1 MNENEQ
7 NNEVI
12 LADEAAIEEN
22 QELVEELGGDEELGN
37 NEELN
42 EEQPSL
48 PPPEVVEIVNNF
60 GSLLP
65 IQDEVNREIGKKLE
79 NQPSWREYILAYNCE
94 LYEALNAI
102 GAWKWWKHNH
112 IIEKD
117 RVLDEVADCFAFI
130 LSAFLSLNPE
140 TRLQLI
146 INFASRYID
155 FKNHFLEDYKDNL
168 DQLVRDLTIFIG
180 TASELQ
186 GDEHLTSLDSFALL
200 LIITEVA
207 LKDED
212 VDWDDFIY
220 YYKRKS
226 KINIKRQKENYQLEG
241 PPGPSFYNINLTFY

>member
-7 NNEVI
+7 NNEAMP
-12 LADEAAIEEN
+12 ADTAAIEEN
-22 QELVEELGGDEELGN
+22 QEAIDQPSDNEETSN
-37 NEELN
+37 NEEQN
-42 EEQPSL
+42 EEKQSL
-48 PPPEVVEIVNNF
+48 SPEVIEVVNNF
-60 GSLLP
+60 SSLLS
-65 IQDEVNREIGKKLE
+65 IQDEVNTEIGKKLE

-102 GAWKWWKHNH
+102 GTWKWWKHSH
-112 IIEKD
+112 VIEKD

-130 LSAFLSLNPE
+130 LSAFLSLEPE
-140 TRLQLI
+140 TRLNLM
-146 INFASRYID
+146 INFASRYVD
-155 FKNHFLEDYKDNL
+155 FRHQFLDDYKDNL
-168 DQLVRDLTIFIG
+168 DQLVRDLIVFIG

-200 LIITEVA
+200 LIVTEIA
-207 LKDED
+207 LRDEN

-241 PPGPSFYNINLTFY
+241 PLGPSFSHLNLTFY

>member
-7 NNEVI
+7 NNEVMP
-12 LADEAAIEEN
+12 ADAAATEEN
-22 QELVEELGGDEELGN
+22 QEAIDQPSDNEEKEQPTN
-37 NEELN
+37 NEE
-42 EEQPSL
+42 EKQSL
-48 PPPEVVEIVNNF
+48 SPEVIEVVNNF
-60 GSLLP
+60 SSLLS
-65 IQDEVNREIGKKLE
+65 IQDEVNTEIGKKLE

-102 GAWKWWKHNH
+102 GTWKWWKHSH
-112 IIEKD
+112 VIEKD

-130 LSAFLSLNPE
+130 LSAFLSLEPE
-140 TRLQLI
+140 TRLNLM

-155 FKNHFLEDYKDNL
+155 FRHQFLDDCKDNL
-168 DQLVRDLTIFIG
+168 DQLVRDLIVFIG

-200 LIITEVA
+200 LIITEIA
-207 LKDED
+207 LRDES

-226 KINIKRQKENYQLEG
+226 KVNIKRQKENY
-241 PPGPSFYNINLTFY
+241 

>member
-7 NNEVI
+7 NNEVMP
-12 LADEAAIEEN
+12 ADAAAIEEN
-22 QELVEELGGDEELGN
+22 QEAIDQPSDNEEKEQPTN
-37 NEELN
+37 NEE
-42 EEQPSL
+42 EKQSL
-48 PPPEVVEIVNNF
+48 SPEVIEVVNNF
-60 GSLLP
+60 SSLLS
-65 IQDEVNREIGKKLE
+65 IQDEVNTEIGKKLE

-102 GAWKWWKHNH
+102 GTWKWWKYSHV
-112 IIEKD
+112 IEKD

-130 LSAFLSLNPE
+130 LSAFLSLEPE
-140 TRLQLI
+140 TRLNLM

-155 FKNHFLEDYKDNL
+155 FRHQFLDDYKDNL
-168 DQLVRDLTIFIG
+168 DQLVRDLIVFIG

-200 LIITEVA
+200 LIITEIA
-207 LKDED
+207 LRDES

-226 KINIKRQKENYQLEG
+226 KVNIKRQKENY
-241 PPGPSFYNINLTFY
+241 

>member
-7 NNEVI
+7 NNEVMP
-12 LADEAAIEEN
+12 ADAAATEEN
-22 QELVEELGGDEELGN
+22 QEAIEQPVDSEEKEEPTN
-37 NEELN
+37 NEE
-42 EEQPSL
+42 EKQSL
-48 PPPEVVEIVNNF
+48 SPEVIEVVNNF
-60 GSLLP
+60 SSLLS
-65 IQDEVNREIGKKLE
+65 IQDEVNTEIGKKLE

-102 GAWKWWKHNH
+102 GTWKWWKHSH
-112 IIEKD
+112 VIEKD

-130 LSAFLSLNPE
+130 LSAFLSLEPE
-140 TRLQLI
+140 TRLNLM

-155 FKNHFLEDYKDNL
+155 FRHQFLDDYKDNL
-168 DQLVRDLTIFIG
+168 DQLVRDLIVFIG

-200 LIITEVA
+200 LIITEIA
-207 LKDED
+207 LRDES

-226 KINIKRQKENYQLEG
+226 KVNIKRQKENY
-241 PPGPSFYNINLTFY
+241 